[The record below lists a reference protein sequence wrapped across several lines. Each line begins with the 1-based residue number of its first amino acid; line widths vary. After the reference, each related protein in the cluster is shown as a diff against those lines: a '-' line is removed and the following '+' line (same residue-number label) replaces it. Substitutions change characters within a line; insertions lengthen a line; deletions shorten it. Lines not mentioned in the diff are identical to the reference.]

1 MSVPVARYKF
11 ASDTRSQIYAKSII
25 AAYYKSWYL
34 SPLKGIKSNNIN
46 SITKFKQVFIFFGS
60 FSQLETEEFST

>member
-34 SPLKGIKSNNIN
+34 APLKGIKSNTIN
-46 SITKFKQVFIFFGS
+46 SITKFKQVWATRSESPG
-60 FSQLETEEFST
+60 E

>member
-34 SPLKGIKSNNIN
+34 
-46 SITKFKQVFIFFGS
+46 FKVF
-60 FSQLETEEFST
+60 

>member
-25 AAYYKSWYL
+25 AAYYY
-34 SPLKGIKSNNIN
+34 
-46 SITKFKQVFIFFGS
+46 
-60 FSQLETEEFST
+60 